1 MSRPPFEAANIIRAA
16 AGSFFEKHRTWLNGL
31 HRKGLSAIVR
41 CRTAA
46 LGGHRDRCSRC
57 GHQAI
62 SSNSCR
68 NRHCPKCQS
77 NARDKWLAARQ
88 EELLNVPYFHV
99 VFTLPHQLAPLV
111 FQNKKLLYGLLFR
124 ASAAALLE
132 VAADPGHLGA
142 EIGINPLD
150 SLPVCD
156 AATVR
161 PSRRDK
167 AR

>member
-1 MSRPPFEAANIIRAA
+1 MKSMK
-16 AGSFFEKHRTWLNGL
+16 SFFEKHRTWLNGL
-31 HRKGLSAIVR
+31 HRKVLSAIVR

-46 LGGHRDRCSRC
+46 
-57 GHQAI
+57 
-62 SSNSCR
+62 
-68 NRHCPKCQS
+68 
-77 NARDKWLAARQ
+77 
-88 EELLNVPYFHV
+88 
-99 VFTLPHQLAPLV
+99 
-111 FQNKKLLYGLLFR
+111 LLYGLLFR